1 MGNSICYPSVFGHR
15 VQIIRQRLH
24 IIVSK
29 SKDETSREG
38 VIGAMKINN
47 VCIMGGSGFVGG
59 HIAHLLTALEISLV
73 IPTRHRERT
82 RELLALPTVNVVEA
96 NIHDDAELDRVLDGM
111 DAVINLV
118 GILHGD
124 FTAAHVELPR
134 KIVAACKRNGIA
146 RLLHMSALN
155 ASTDAP
161 STYLRSKGEGEKV
174 VMESGLMT
182 TIFRPSVIFGP
193 GDSFLNL
200 FAKLTR
206 LLPILPLASPNAKF
220 QPVFV
225 ENVAHAYAASLAAP
239 ATFGQSY
246 DLCGPK
252 IYTLRQLV
260 KYVAH
265 VTGHHSI
272 IIGLN
277 DSLSYL
283 QALMME
289 LLPGKIMT
297 RDNYYSMKVDSV
309 CSCGGDNNFSTV
321 LGTRLVALEEVAPLY
336 LARNKPHGI

>member
-1 MGNSICYPSVFGHR
+1 MNINKIC
-15 VQIIRQRLH
+15 IL
-24 IIVSK
+24 
-29 SKDETSREG
+29 
-38 VIGAMKINN
+38 
-47 VCIMGGSGFVGG
+47 GGSGFVGR
-59 HIAHLLTALEISLV
+59 HIAHLLTAEKISLV
-73 IPTRHRERT
+73 IPTRHRERAG
-82 RELLALPTVNVVEA
+82 ELLALPTVDVVEA
-96 NIHDDAELDRVLDGM
+96 NIHDNAELDRLLVGV

-161 STYLRSKGEGEKV
+161 SNYLRSKGEGESV
-174 VMESGLMT
+174 VMKSGLIT
-182 TIFRPSVIFGP
+182 TIIRPSVIFGP

-206 LLPILPLASPNAKF
+206 FLPVLPLASPDAKF

-225 ENVAHAYAASLAAP
+225 ENVAHAYAASLFTP

-246 DLCGPK
+246 NLCGPK

-283 QALMME
+283 QALTME
-289 LLPGKIMT
+289 LLPGKLMT
-297 RDNYYSMKVDSV
+297 RDNYYSMKVDSI
-309 CSCGGDNNFSTV
+309 CSCDSDNNFTAVFGS
-321 LGTRLVALEEVAPLY
+321 RPVALEEAAPRY
-336 LARNKPHGI
+336 LGRHKPHGFPG

>member
-1 MGNSICYPSVFGHR
+1 M
-15 VQIIRQRLH
+15 
-24 IIVSK
+24 
-29 SKDETSREG
+29 
-38 VIGAMKINN
+38 
-47 VCIMGGSGFVGG
+47 
-59 HIAHLLTALEISLV
+59 V
-73 IPTRHRERT
+73 IPTRHGERT
-82 RELLALPTVNVVEA
+82 RELLALPTVKVVEA
-96 NIHDDAELDRVLDGM
+96 NVYDDAELDRLLAGM

-134 KIVAACKRNGIA
+134 KIVAACKHNGIV

-155 ASTDAP
+155 ASIKGP
-161 STYLRSKGEGEKV
+161 SAYLRSKGEGEKV
-174 VMESGLMT
+174 VLESGLMT
-182 TIFRPSVIFGP
+182 TIFRPSVIFGQE
-193 GDSFLNL
+193 DSFLNL

-206 LLPILPLASPNAKF
+206 FLPILPLASPNAKF

-260 KYVAH
+260 KYVTH
-265 VTGHHSI
+265 ITGHHSI

-283 QALMME
+283 QAAMME
-289 LLPGKIMT
+289 RLPGKLMT
-297 RDNYYSMKVDSV
+297 RDNYYSMKEDSV
-309 CSCGGDNNFSTV
+309 CSCDGGNNFATV
-321 LGTRLVALEEVAPLY
+321 LGIRPVALEAVAPLY
-336 LARNKPHGI
+336 LACHKPHGI